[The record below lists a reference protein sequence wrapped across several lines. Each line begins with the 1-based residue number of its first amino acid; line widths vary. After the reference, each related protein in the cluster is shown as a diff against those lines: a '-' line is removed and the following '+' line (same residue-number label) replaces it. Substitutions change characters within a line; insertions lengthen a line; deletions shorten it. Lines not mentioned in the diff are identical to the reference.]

1 MHEAPWVMTGPLVVL
16 GALAAFGGWLNLP
29 EIAPLGP
36 QGILAKWLEPVT
48 GEPALLVTNGL
59 EIHEALSTEYALIG
73 AAVAIAILGIAIA
86 AIRLK
91 PASLVPKAESRE
103 EEGFERVLANKYYV
117 DEIYDDA
124 IVEPTLSVSR
134 NVLWKGIDAG
144 LIDGLLVNGSAWL
157 ARMFGRIGSA
167 IQSGQVGTYAW
178 ILLIGA
184 VAVLGAFTLR

>member
-1 MHEAPWVMTGPLVVL
+1 V
-16 GALAAFGGWLNLP
+16 
-29 EIAPLGP
+29 
-36 QGILAKWLEPVT
+36 LAKWLEPVT
-48 GEPALLVTNGL
+48 GESALLVTKGQ

-103 EEGFERVLANKYYV
+103 EEGFERVLANKWYV

-144 LIDGLLVNGSAWL
+144 LIDGLFVNGSAWL
-157 ARMFGRIGSA
+157 ARLFGRIGSA